1 MESWM
6 RSAPAWT
13 LCAALLFPQVS
24 AAQTPKEPAR
34 PKLVVLL
41 VVDQMRADYVDKF
54 RQQWTGGLG
63 RLVERGAW
71 FRQAA
76 YPYWSTLTCVGHATI
91 STGSFPAT
99 HGIIGN
105 FWWDRE
111 TGKQVACTEDLRA
124 SSRSSPDEG
133 HSAARLLVRSFADEL
148 RAQASAP
155 VRVVS
160 FSLKARSAIM
170 LAGHRGTAVS
180 WFNETTGAWATSA
193 AYGGAK
199 ENFVARY
206 AKEHPVEADFGKVW
220 NRALPESAY
229 LYVDDAPGEKPPPG
243 WTSTFPHVLKGRDEK
258 PDEAFYALWE
268 RSPFADAYLG
278 KMAQGAVDALRLGSG
293 KGTDFLAL
301 SFSSLDLV
309 GHQFGP
315 FSHEV
320 QDMLVRLDATLGA
333 LLDHLDRAV
342 GPKNYVVALSAD
354 HGVAPIPE
362 QVAPGELDAGRMAS
376 DEVTGRVEKALEP
389 LLGRGRYLARF
400 LGNDL
405 YFAPGV
411 YQKLLANPAAMQA
424 VIDAI
429 LSVRGVAQVLRSEKL
444 LERAAND
451 DPLRRAASLSTFGGR
466 SGDLIVLQRP
476 YWVRMLAAQD
486 PAGESGTDHGTAYS
500 YDTRVPVILMG
511 FGIRPGE
518 YLTAATPADIAPTL
532 AFLCGLTLSRPD
544 GRVLAEALAVP
555 VEAPAKS
562 GSPEH

>member
-1 MESWM
+1 M
-6 RSAPAWT
+6 T
-13 LCAALLFPQVS
+13 LRIRRATARALCTALLFPLVS
-24 AAQTPKEPAR
+24 PGQAQKGPAR

-76 YPYWSTLTCVGHATI
+76 YPYWSTRTCVGHATI

-99 HGIIGN
+99 HGIIAN
-105 FWWDRE
+105 VWWDRE
-111 TGKQVACTEDLRA
+111 AGKQVACTEAPRA
-124 SSRSSPDEG
+124 NSRSSTEGG

-148 RAQASAP
+148 SAQASAP
-155 VRVVS
+155 VRVVT
-160 FSLKARSAIM
+160 FSLKARSAVM

-180 WFNETTGAWATSA
+180 WFNEKTGAWATSA
-193 AYGGAK
+193 AYGGAL
-199 ENFVARY
+199 ESFVARY
-206 AKEHPVEADFGKVW
+206 AKEHPVEADFGKIW

-229 LYVDDAPGEKPPPG
+229 LYLDDARGEKPPPG
-243 WTSTFPHVLKGRDEK
+243 WTSTFPHVLKGQDNK
-258 PDEAFYALWE
+258 PDELFYALWGH
-268 RSPFADAYLG
+268 SPFADAYVG
-278 KMAQGAVDALRLGSG
+278 KMAQAVVDALRLGRG
-293 KGTDFLAL
+293 KGIDFLAV

-342 GPKNYVVALSAD
+342 GPNNYIVALSAD

-362 QVAPGELDAGRMAS
+362 QAASGQLDAGRMVIE
-376 DEVTGRVEKALEP
+376 EVIGRVEKALEP
-389 LLGRGRYLARF
+389 LLGPGRYVTGF

-405 YFAPGV
+405 YFAPGI
-411 YQKLLANPAAMQA
+411 YQKLLANPTAMQA
-424 VIDAI
+424 AIDAI
-429 LSVRGVAQVLRSEKL
+429 LSEQGVAQVLRSEEL

-466 SGDLIVLQRP
+466 SGDLIVLQKP
-476 YWVRMLAAQD
+476 YWLTKLAARD
-486 PAGESGTDHGTAYS
+486 AAWEAGTDHGTAYS

-518 YLTAATPADIAPTL
+518 YFTAASPADIAPTL
-532 AFLCGLTLSRPD
+532 ALLCGVTLSRPD
-544 GRVLAEALAVP
+544 GRVLGEALAVP
-555 VEAPAKS
+555 VKAPAKS
-562 GSPEH
+562 GSPER

>member
-1 MESWM
+1 MKSWI

-54 RQQWTGGLG
+54 RQQWTGGLS

-71 FRQAA
+71 FRLAA
-76 YPYWSTLTCVGHATI
+76 YPYWSTWTCVGHATI

-105 FWWDRE
+105 AWWDRE
-111 TGKQVACTEDLRA
+111 TGKEVACTEA
-124 SSRSSPDEG
+124 SSRSSTDEG
-133 HSAARLLVRSFADEL
+133 PSAARLVVRSFADEL
-148 RAQASAP
+148 RTQASAP

-160 FSLKARSAIM
+160 FSLKARSAVM

-180 WFNETTGAWATSA
+180 WFNEPTGAWATSA
-193 AYGGAK
+193 AYGGGK
-199 ENFVARY
+199 GNFVAPY

-229 LYVDDAPGEKPPPG
+229 LYVDDARGENPPPG
-243 WTSTFPHVLKGRDEK
+243 WASTFPHVLKGQDEK
-258 PDEAFYALWE
+258 PGEAFYTLWE
-268 RSPFADAYLG
+268 QSPFADAYLG
-278 KMAQGAVDALRLGSG
+278 RMAEGAVDALRLGSG

-309 GHQFGP
+309 GHRFGP

-362 QVAPGELDAGRMAS
+362 QVAPGELDAGRVAI
-376 DEVTGRVEKALEP
+376 DEVTGRVERALEP
-389 LLGRGRYLARF
+389 LLGRGRYVTRF

-411 YQKLLANPAAMQA
+411 YQKLLTNPTAMQA

-466 SGDLIVLQRP
+466 SGDIIVLQKP
-476 YWVRMLAAQD
+476 YWLTKLAAQD
-486 PAGESGTDHGTAYS
+486 PVEGGTNHGTGYS

-518 YLTAATPADIAPTL
+518 YLMAATPADIAPTL
-532 AFLCGLTLSRPD
+532 AFLCGLTLARTD
-544 GRVLAEALAVP
+544 GRVLAEALGAP